1 MIMLNAFNAGTFLP
15 QSLAAPFL
23 GYCNA
28 DPKA

>member
-1 MIMLNAFNAGTFLP
+1 MFNVFNTGTFLP

-23 GYCNA
+23 GTAMA